1 MGPTPAKVGRIKA
14 RDTQTTSP
22 DPCPLCV
29 NFNQSWHPEVYTN
42 NGLGS
47 VTRIGACF
55 GGLDHRSWCD
65 PWQRLRILGRTEI
78 AYEPLVLIPGQI
90 ASRMLD
96 LALPENLSWDQ
107 REGVLIPD
115 SLAGRLRGQA
125 KVLTGQKKLKKR

>member
-55 GGLDHRSWCD
+55 GGLDHRSRCHLWECPLVSRGEGD
-65 PWQRLRILGRTEI
+65 RLRATSTDRYYL
-78 AYEPLVLIPGQI
+78 
-90 ASRMLD
+90 LD
-96 LALPENLSWDQ
+96 HF
-107 REGVLIPD
+107 I
-115 SLAGRLRGQA
+115 
-125 KVLTGQKKLKKR
+125 